1 MTWFFAFLIVALMGA
16 VAVVAAGRG
25 GSMAEVYDDRPDS
38 RVQADGPLTAAAG
51 ELEVDGT
58 TVRGEHVRKTTRVRA
73 GQYRI
78 QPGDMLQYRVWP
90 NAELV
95 SGEFPV
101 ESSGLVYLPL
111 VGAVPVGGKTLD
123 EVRATLRDLYARV
136 VQGATAPVVTV
147 LASFPFSVI
156 GDVSAGGVYEGRAG
170 MTVFDAI
177 SRAGGFRT
185 DARPKQLDVVHADG
199 TSTQLEPTDVAMSS
213 MLLQSQDRVLVPTVR
228 KRLSLQSILT
238 VAQLGIAVLTFARVF

>member
-1 MTWFFAFLIVALMGA
+1 MADLTLAYVREMPGAGGPGRALFARMARSLTILVAMIAALA
-16 VAVVAAGRG
+16 VPAIAVSAQGVVGTAA
-25 GSMAEVYDDRPDS
+25 
-38 RVQADGPLTAAAG
+38 PLTG
-51 ELEVDGT
+51 GI
-58 TVRGEHVRKTTRVRA
+58 RA

-78 QPGDMLQYRVWP
+78 QAGDLLQYRVWP
-90 NAELV
+90 NAEQA

-111 VGAVPVGGKTLD
+111 VGAVPVAGKTLD

-147 LASFPFSVI
+147 MAMFPFSVI
-156 GDVSAGGVYEGRAG
+156 GDVSSGGVYEGRAG

-199 TSTQLEPTDVAMSS
+199 TTTPMDATDAAMSTV
-213 MLLQSQDRVLVPTVR
+213 LLQSQDRVVVPTYR
-228 KRLSLQSILT
+228 KRITLQSILA
-238 VAQLGIAVLTFARVF
+238 VAQLGIAIITFAKVF